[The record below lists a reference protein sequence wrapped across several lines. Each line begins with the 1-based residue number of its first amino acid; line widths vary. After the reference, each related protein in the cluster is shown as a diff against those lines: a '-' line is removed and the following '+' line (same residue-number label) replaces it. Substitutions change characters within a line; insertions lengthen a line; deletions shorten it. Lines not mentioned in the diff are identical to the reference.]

1 MGRITI
7 REERSG
13 TPGYVEIAVTGI
25 DAATASEGVTLKQRH
40 GDKPYLGPEGWQG
53 QPVYLAPI
61 QVREDGAESILLY
74 GPEVT
79 GALVLDQDVTL
90 QLSDGTSERHFWP
103 HIAEM
108 LGGAVVDLGIP
119 RPEPQI
125 SGTRNVSNE
134 SAVPP
139 DPDPE
144 PEEEDAEQPELPA
157 EVHTDDDRI
166 KNNNFGKLIAAL
178 LLIVAG
184 ALLVYFLQ
192 VREQEQG
199 QEQEQAQVPEP
210 QQQEQSQ
217 ETALPPDQPSFNKR
231 YETLRDAGGNADAL
245 HELAEEANAG
255 GNGDIGFRAM
265 KLAAE
270 RGSVAANLQIGE
282 WYEPGVAE
290 DSPFPNRDAISAARY
305 YRAAGDAG
313 SAEAKDRL
321 RNLCE
326 RAANPPENQLLQ
338 FENFSIDTNC
348 R

>member
-25 DAATASEGVTLKQRH
+25 DAATASEGVTIKQRH

-53 QPVYLAPI
+53 QPVYLAPM
-61 QVREDGAESILLY
+61 QVREDGAESVLLY

-119 RPEPQI
+119 RLEPQI
-125 SGTRNVSNE
+125 SGTRNVSTE
-134 SAVPP
+134 PEVA
-139 DPDPE
+139 PE
-144 PEEEDAEQPELPA
+144 PEPEPEVEDAEQPKPPA
-157 EVHTDDDRI
+157 EVHTSDDRT
-166 KNNNFGKLIAAL
+166 KNKYFWKLLAALLL

-184 ALLVYFLQ
+184 ALLVYFWP
-192 VREQEQG
+192 EQEPQPEEPP
-199 QEQEQAQVPEP
+199 QPEP
-210 QQQEQSQ
+210 RQQEQSQ
-217 ETALPPDQPSFNKR
+217 ETPAPPDQPSFNER
-231 YETLRDAGGNADAL
+231 YETLRDQGGNADAL
-245 HELAEEANAG
+245 HELSEEANAG

-282 WYEPGVAE
+282 WHDPGVAE
-290 DSPFPNRDAISAARY
+290 DSPFPNPNAVAAARY

-313 SAEAKDRL
+313 SAEAEDRL

-338 FENFSIDTNC
+338 FENFSINTNC

>member
-1 MGRITI
+1 MARITI

-25 DAATASEGVTLKQRH
+25 DAAAASKGVTIKRRH

-53 QPVYLAPI
+53 QSVLLTPL
-61 QVREDGAESILLY
+61 QVREDGAESVLLY

-90 QLSDGTSERHFWP
+90 QLSDGTAERHFWP

-125 SGTRNVSNE
+125 SGTRNVSTKP
-134 SAVPP
+134 AVPP
-139 DPDPE
+139 DPEPE
-144 PEEEDAEQPELPA
+144 PEAEDAEQPGPPA
-157 EVHTDDDRI
+157 EDQTDDDRGKS
-166 KNNNFGKLIAAL
+166 KNLGKLIAAL

-192 VREQEQG
+192 E
-199 QEQEQAQVPEP
+199 PEP
-210 QQQEQSQ
+210 QQEEPQQQPPRQQEQSQ
-217 ETALPPDQPSFNKR
+217 ETPPPPSDQPSFNER
-231 YETLRDAGGNADAL
+231 YETLRDQGGNADAL

-265 KLAAE
+265 SLAAE

-282 WYEPGVAE
+282 WYDPGVAE
-290 DSPFPNRDAISAARY
+290 DSPFPNPDAVAAARY

-313 SAEAKDRL
+313 SAEAEDRL